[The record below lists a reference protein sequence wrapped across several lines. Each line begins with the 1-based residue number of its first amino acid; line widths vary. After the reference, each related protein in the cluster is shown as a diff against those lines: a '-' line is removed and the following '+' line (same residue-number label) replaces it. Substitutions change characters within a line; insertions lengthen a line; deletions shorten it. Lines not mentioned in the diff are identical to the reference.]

1 MYKEGK
7 GMYYFIDKKHPK
19 RELKADSLGIYKV
32 DSIRDYAIANE
43 QLQQLKDLYDQMGE
57 EKDEVDDEAMA
68 ISEAIMEQERQ
79 LEEYVKSVGNF
90 DADRFAKNLDILLKR
105 SNLKMSELE
114 SILHLSTGYISR
126 TVGTESKRKL
136 SVDALW
142 KIAGLFQINIDDLVK
157 RDITAPT
164 KDLKAV
170 AEFLDKLVMDT
181 DEEKIRWQSVEITPN
196 EKNFDMFPYVD
207 DKRVF
212 VANSLPVGS
221 CGLTDAYSV
230 SVEFGEFYFFR
241 WKNLS
246 GRIEYGLYIFD
257 NHIFEESR
265 GEADAFIRIMTS
277 ASDSAGIMDAE
288 CGRLMNS
295 IKTREKDFVV
305 SKEARKYMDRY
316 LNPSKYTFDGEE
328 LPFS

>member
-1 MYKEGK
+1 
-7 GMYYFIDKKHPK
+7 MYYYIDEKHPK
-19 RELKADSLGIYKV
+19 KELRPDSLGVYKV

-57 EKDEVDDEAMA
+57 EKEEFDDDAMA
-68 ISEAIMEQERQ
+68 ISEAIAEQERQ

-90 DADRFAKNLDILLKR
+90 DTGLFGKNLDVLLKR

-126 TVGTESKRKL
+126 TIGVESKRKL
-136 SVDALW
+136 SVEVLW

-170 AEFLDKLVMDT
+170 AEFLDKLVKDT
-181 DEEKIRWQSVEITPN
+181 DEDKIRWQSVEITPN
-196 EKNFDMFPYVD
+196 EENFYMFPFVNE
-207 DKRVF
+207 KRVF
-212 VANSLPVGS
+212 VANSLPVGN

-230 SVEFGEFYFFR
+230 SVDIGEFNFFR
-241 WKNLS
+241 WKNPS
-246 GRIEYGLYIFD
+246 GKIEYGLYIFD
-257 NHIFEESR
+257 NQLYENSR

-277 ASDSAGIMDAE
+277 ASDLAGILDAE

-305 SKEARKYMDRY
+305 SNEARKYMDRY

-328 LPFS
+328 LPFT

>member
-1 MYKEGK
+1 MYKEVID
-7 GMYYFIDKKHPK
+7 MYYYIDEKHPK
-19 RELKADSLGIYKV
+19 KELKPDSLGIYKV
-32 DSIRDYAIANE
+32 DSVRDYAIANE
-43 QLQQLKDLYDQMGE
+43 QLQQLRDLYDAMGE
-57 EKDEVDDEAMA
+57 EKDEIDDDAMA
-68 ISEAIMEQERQ
+68 ISEAITEQERQ

-90 DADRFAKNLDILLKR
+90 DADRFSKNLDILLKR
-105 SNLKMSELE
+105 SNLKISELE

-142 KIAGLFQINIDDLVK
+142 KIAGLFQINIDDLLK
-157 RDITAPT
+157 RDITSPT
-164 KDLKAV
+164 KDLKTV
-170 AEFLDKLVMDT
+170 AEFLNKLIEDT
-181 DEEKIRWQSVEITPN
+181 DEEKIRWQSVVITPN
-196 EKNFDMFPYVD
+196 DRNYYMFPLD
-207 DKRVF
+207 NKKRVF
-212 VANSLPVGS
+212 VANSLPAES

-230 SVEFGEFYFFR
+230 SVDIGEFSFFR
-241 WKNLS
+241 WKNPS

-257 NHIFEESR
+257 NRLFEESE
-265 GEADAFIRIMTS
+265 GQADAFIRIMTS
-277 ASDSAGIMDAE
+277 ASDQEGILDAE

-305 SKEARKYMDRY
+305 SKEARIYMDRY

>member
-1 MYKEGK
+1 
-7 GMYYFIDKKHPK
+7 MYYYIDEKHPK
-19 RELKADSLGIYKV
+19 KELKPDSLGIYKV
-32 DSIRDYAIANE
+32 DSIRDYAVANE
-43 QLQQLKDLYDQMGE
+43 QLQQLKDLYDAMGE
-57 EKDEVDDEAMA
+57 EKDEVDDDAMA
-68 ISEAIMEQERQ
+68 ISDAIMEQERQ

-90 DADRFAKNLDILLKR
+90 DADRFGKNLDILLKR

-126 TVGTESKRKL
+126 TIGAESKRKL

-142 KIAGLFQINIDDLVK
+142 KIAGLFQINLDDLVK

-170 AEFLDKLVMDT
+170 AEFLDKLVKDT
-181 DEEKIRWQSVEITPN
+181 DEEKIRWQSADTRPN
-196 EKNFDMFPYVD
+196 NENMYMFPFVN
-207 DKRVF
+207 DKRIF
-212 VANSLPVGS
+212 VANSLPAEC
-221 CGLTDAYSV
+221 CGLMDAYEV
-230 SVEFGEFYFFR
+230 SVEIGEFNFFR
-241 WKNLS
+241 WKNPS

-257 NHIFEESR
+257 NQLFEESR

-277 ASDSAGIMDAE
+277 ASDLAGILDAE

-316 LNPSKYTFDGEE
+316 LNPSKYTSGGEE
-328 LPFS
+328 LPFA